1 MLMQWI
7 CWILVWIEGKNGKPG
22 KWTKVPINPMTGAR
36 ASTTDPKTWGTI
48 DQAVAGVSRW
58 KCDGIGFVF
67 SAEDPYVGIDIDDCR
82 DPQTGVITADA
93 MAIIER
99 CGTFT
104 EVSQSGTGVHAI
116 GPGVVP
122 VGGNRQGKLEL
133 YDHGRYFVVTGHPL
147 PGYETIVDITEPL
160 NEVHRETFTKPE
172 RPVLPQPLNAL
183 TLDDESI
190 LKGVRNTD
198 KGRRL
203 YDGDFA
209 GYQSQSEAD
218 QALCNLLCVFGADR
232 RQADDLFRRSGLFR
246 EKWDQRRGDKTYGE
260 KTLDKAF
267 DGTVRRRDVT
277 PASVRAVPVLTAF
290 PADTPCA
297 AQVQALQDALA
308 VSAQRVV
315 ELEAENARLTETV
328 SFLVQLILDP
338 DQTQAEKIATV
349 SFAALVEAKRDRGE
363 VAPDGTIAV
372 SSAEI
377 SDDWRKAPE
386 TGEATPPTNPS
397 GSTPRMRRDKVKPT
411 MATVAERG
419 YVPATPRTV
428 TRTRA
433 NGKAYDDLVWSAP
446 ATTTLLDVV
455 KGAVMWRPSEPKV
468 RKPRSR
474 DMTCIHCGE
483 VHPIVR
489 MDYCQGCGELRNET
503 ILYPEDQAPM
513 SANLAD
519 LKGDSPPSRSVAPSM
534 SANLADIDLQEPD
547 WLRDAPDD
555 STAAKWAR
563 GQPLQGFESTSLD
576 PWTDVAI
583 GARP

>member
-386 TGEATPPTNPS
+386 TGGSDAADQPQRQHAPHATRQGETDDGDGRRTRLRPGNPAHGDQDARQRQS
-397 GSTPRMRRDKVKPT
+397 LRRPGLERTGDDDITRRGEGRRDVE
-411 MATVAERG
+411 TVRAEGSQTPLPRHDLHSLRRGAPDRPYGLLPGLRRTAERDDPVSG
-419 YVPATPRTV
+419 RPGPYVR
-428 TRTRA
+428 
-433 NGKAYDDLVWSAP
+433 
-446 ATTTLLDVV
+446 
-455 KGAVMWRPSEPKV
+455 
-468 RKPRSR
+468 
-474 DMTCIHCGE
+474 
-483 VHPIVR
+483 
-489 MDYCQGCGELRNET
+489 
-503 ILYPEDQAPM
+503 
-513 SANLAD
+513 
-519 LKGDSPPSRSVAPSM
+519 
-534 SANLADIDLQEPD
+534 
-547 WLRDAPDD
+547 
-555 STAAKWAR
+555 
-563 GQPLQGFESTSLD
+563 
-576 PWTDVAI
+576 
-583 GARP
+583 